1 MLFGAGASLLAL
13 SALSPLVGLVNAL
26 VISKP
31 RATVCNG
38 NAALC
43 SRNYANV
50 TYIGAHDSYSI
61 DTNPLDLASNQE
73 IDITAQL
80 DMGVR
85 MLQSQAH
92 LSGST
97 LELCHTSCLLYDGGS
112 LESYLSTVKSW
123 LDTNPNEVVT
133 LLITNGDA
141 ISIPDFWVPAF
152 TNADII
158 KYTFVPPASA
168 SGKTGWPTLGDMIDA
183 GTRLVVFMD
192 ANSNTT
198 AAPYILPEFNFVWE
212 TPFDVTDNT
221 FPCKVDRGTSSS
233 MLLINHFLD
242 TDVLGT
248 GIDIPARSQA
258 GTTNSQTSILADANG
273 CTSLNGGLAPT
284 FVLLDFVDQGQAIAT
299 GNFLNGLS

>member
-50 TYIGAHDSYSI
+50 TYIGAHDSYSV
-61 DTNPLDLASNQE
+61 DTNSLDLASNQE
-73 IDITAQL
+73 IDIT
-80 DMGVR
+80 
-85 MLQSQAH
+85 
-92 LSGST
+92 
-97 LELCHTSCLLYDGGS
+97 GGS